1 MNSQELVNKAWSFK
15 KEGKYAEALK
25 FYSQAFDILISE
37 ASAYAHS
44 QEGIFVDKEE
54 NKKKVRAILPK
65 HLDKVKEYL
74 KHDKVACTVSNN
86 MAVIFA
92 EMGDNES
99 AKKFFHQS
107 IDLTPDNIDYPDPKI
122 GLEELKKL

>member
-54 NKKKVRAILPK
+54 NKNRNQWQR
-65 HLDKVKEYL
+65 Y
-74 KHDKVACTVSNN
+74 S
-86 MAVIFA
+86 
-92 EMGDNES
+92 S
-99 AKKFFHQS
+99 
-107 IDLTPDNIDYPDPKI
+107 
-122 GLEELKKL
+122 EL